1 MIELLF
7 RGYTFIEM
15 YYLAC
20 CIAVDISNLPQYIYF
35 KIILNSKSQSGVI
48 STQTGKGTVNFP
60 KSFES
65 APSVIMTARGTS
77 ETVIVS
83 AKISEIRNTGFDYI
97 VQTTD
102 GNNLLLPDYQVFV
115 YWIAH
120 ERN

>member
-1 MIELLF
+1 MIFVL
-7 RGYTFIEM
+7 RY
-15 YYLAC
+15 
-20 CIAVDISNLPQYIYF
+20 
-35 KIILNSKSQSGVI
+35 KWLNSKSQSGVT

-65 APSVIMTARGTS
+65 APSVVMTARGAS
-77 ETVIVS
+77 ETVILS

-97 VQTTD
+97 VQTTN